1 MTSWW
6 EARQSASTCRPPS
19 HYEATGR
26 IMTALLC
33 VLAVTAGGKDALVF
47 DNTMH
52 DYGDLLVSHGAQS
65 CRFEFVNVSDSVV
78 CILGALTSCNCTTVD
93 YPREAIE
100 PGQGGAVVVTYDPV
114 GRPEG
119 EFERTVLLILNG
131 ESVAL
136 SCASRAML
144 SMTQPHSCSSSNCH

>member
-1 MTSWW
+1 MKPLV
-6 EARQSASTCRPPS
+6 A
-19 HYEATGR
+19 

-52 DYGDLLVSHGAQS
+52 DYGDLLISHGAQS

-131 ESVAL
+131 ESRRVVLRFKGNAIDD
-136 SCASRAML
+136 SASFLLQQQLPFPSWYLPAFRRCR
-144 SMTQPHSCSSSNCH
+144 H